1 MFPLVRVIGDVPFE
15 VYTPIV
21 GFCASAES
29 AIEIS
34 ALFSND
40 WLPFRNTPSV
50 FLPESSNF
58 PSFTTDFVLS
68 AFEYIPIELSPLKLI
83 LVLFSRLESIPKI
96 PFALACV
103 PVISSISDVNTLSSV
118 SLRNIPFEFLPR
130 VIFLTPVS
138 LEFLPS
144 TYAPV

>member
-21 GFCASAES
+21 GFCASDES

-58 PSFTTDFVLS
+58 PSFTTVFGVF

-83 LVLFSRLESIPKI
+83 LVLFSRLVFIPKI

-103 PVISSISDVNTLSSV
+103 PTISA
-118 SLRNIPFEFLPR
+118 IPVESNFAF
-130 VIFLTPVS
+130 
-138 LEFLPS
+138 
-144 TYAPV
+144 

>member
-1 MFPLVRVIGDVPFE
+1 MFPLVKVIGDVPLE

-21 GFCASAES
+21 GFCASDES

-58 PSFTTDFVLS
+58 PSFTTAFGVF

-83 LVLFSRLESIPKI
+83 LVLFSRLEFIPKI
-96 PFALACV
+96 PFALSCV
-103 PVISSISDVNTLSSV
+103 PTISVI
-118 SLRNIPFEFLPR
+118 
-130 VIFLTPVS
+130 PVES
-138 LEFLPS
+138 KF
-144 TYAPV
+144 AF

>member
-50 FLPESSNF
+50 FLPDSIRF
-58 PSFTTDFVLS
+58 PSFTTLFGVF

-83 LVLFSRLESIPKI
+83 LVSFFKLESIPKI

-103 PVISSISDVNTLSSV
+103 PTISVI
-118 SLRNIPFEFLPR
+118 
-130 VIFLTPVS
+130 PVES
-138 LEFLPS
+138 KF
-144 TYAPV
+144 AF